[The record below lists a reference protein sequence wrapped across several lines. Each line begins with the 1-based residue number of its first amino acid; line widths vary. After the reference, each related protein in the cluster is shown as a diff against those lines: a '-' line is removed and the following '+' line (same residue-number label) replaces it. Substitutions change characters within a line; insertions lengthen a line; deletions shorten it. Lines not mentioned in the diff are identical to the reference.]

1 MHFDI
6 LAPLYDLLI
15 RPPDVSTLI
24 AAARLPASGRL
35 LDAGGGTGRITQ
47 QLDHLIDQ
55 VVVVDSSLK
64 MLQQARDK
72 AGLSVTWARAER
84 MPFPTFSFTR
94 IIAVDA
100 YHHFAHQQAS
110 LVELWRLL
118 SPGGWLVIEEPD
130 IRNFNVKLIALGE
143 KLTLFRSHFVHA
155 EHIAAQLESLGADPE
170 IQRGDFNY
178 WVSAYKPSS

>member
-1 MHFDI
+1 
-6 LAPLYDLLI
+6 
-15 RPPDVSTLI
+15 
-24 AAARLPASGRL
+24 
-35 LDAGGGTGRITQ
+35 
-47 QLDHLIDQ
+47 
-55 VVVVDSSLK
+55 
-64 MLQQARDK
+64 
-72 AGLSVTWARAER
+72 
-84 MPFPTFSFTR
+84 MPFPAHSFNR

-143 KLTLFRSHFVHA
+143 KITLFRSHFVHA
-155 EHIAAQLESLGADPE
+155 EHIAAQLENLGAHTE

-178 WVSAYKPSS
+178 WVSAFKPSA

>member
-15 RPPDVSTLI
+15 RPADVSTLI
-24 AAARLPASGRL
+24 SAARLPAEGCL

-47 QLDHLIDQ
+47 QLDHLMDQ
-55 VVVVDSSLK
+55 VIVVDSSVK
-64 MLQQARDK
+64 MLQQAREK
-72 AGLSVTWARAER
+72 ASLSVTWARAEQ
-84 MPFPTFSFTR
+84 MPFPSQSFTR

-110 LVELWRLL
+110 LMELWRLL
-118 SPGGWLVIEEPD
+118 SPNGWLVIEEPD
-130 IRNFNVKLIALGE
+130 IRNFHVKLIALGE
-143 KLTLFRSHFVHA
+143 KLTFFRSHFVHA
-155 EHIAAQLESLGADPE
+155 EHIAAQLEKLGARVE

-178 WVSAYKPSS
+178 WVSAFKPSL